1 MQFSLN
7 IIMTKEILRNLN
19 FNQEKNTKYKIFE
32 MLQIQDK
39 YNTNKTG
46 KSKESMKDIMEDH
59 EVDKNKNEIQDS
71 LIKLYANMDI
81 QRCQMFMIQN
91 LLDDVTDLGA
101 I

>member
-59 EVDKNKNEIQDS
+59 EEEKKKNEIQDS

-81 QRCQMFMIQN
+81 
-91 LLDDVTDLGA
+91 
-101 I
+101 

>member
-1 MQFSLN
+1 
-7 IIMTKEILRNLN
+7 
-19 FNQEKNTKYKIFE
+19 